1 MSEFKEGARQIVKAA
16 MYDELLEKYK
26 KLLVD
31 YDILKAK
38 HEEASKL
45 FKDYRGLVQKRADE
59 FRKVIDGVIQ
69 DRSSEKPFSKDDLS

>member
-31 YDILKAK
+31 YDILLAK

-45 FKDYRGLVQKRADE
+45 FKNYRSLHQKRADE

-69 DRSSEKPFSKDDLS
+69 DRSNNDLS